1 MMPDTP
7 DTNTTKANIPHPNT
21 PDQNI
26 PNQNTVDANTMDQNS
41 SKKPSVA
48 DILVEALPYIQQF
61 STKTIV
67 IKYGGHAMVDE
78 KLKRDFAN
86 DITLLKFIGINPVV
100 VHGGGPQINKV
111 LSAMGIT
118 STFIR
123 GMRYTDDAT
132 MDVVEMVLGGKVN
145 KDIVARINQ
154 EGGRAVGLT
163 GKDGSL
169 ILAEKMK
176 IYVQDDREK
185 PPEIIDPGMVGDVV
199 SVNPE
204 IIHTLTAQG
213 FIPIIAPVGIGKNG
227 ETYNINADVVASRI
241 AASLAAERLILVT
254 DVDGVL
260 DPDQNLVS
268 SVNGTDIRQMIENR
282 QIQGGMIPKVECALS
297 ALQRKVKKAHII
309 NGKISHAV
317 LLELFTDS
325 GIGTQ
330 VER

>member
-1 MMPDTP
+1 MNHSPGD
-7 DTNTTKANIPHPNT
+7 DRN
-21 PDQNI
+21 
-26 PNQNTVDANTMDQNS
+26 
-41 SKKPSVA
+41 VA
-48 DILVEALPYIQQF
+48 DILVEALPYIQHF

-67 IKYGGHAMVDE
+67 IKYGGHAMVDD

-86 DITLLKFIGINPVV
+86 DITLLKYIGINPVV
-100 VHGGGPQINKV
+100 VHGGGPQISKV

-176 IYVQDDREK
+176 IYVQDDQEK
-185 PPEIIDPGMVGDVV
+185 PPEIIDPGMVGDVK

-204 IIHTLTAQG
+204 IIHTLTAKG
-213 FIPIIAPVGIGKNG
+213 FIPIIAPVGVGTNG

-241 AASLAAERLILVT
+241 AASLGAERLILLT

-260 DPDQNLVS
+260 DADNALVS
-268 SVNGTDIRQMIENR
+268 SIDDQRIRQMIRDE
-282 QIQGGMIPKVECALS
+282 QIKGGMIPKVECALS
-297 ALQRKVKKAHII
+297 ALRNGVKKTHII
-309 NGKISHAV
+309 NGRISHAV

-330 VER
+330 VFVNEPA

>member
-1 MMPDTP
+1 MSTSAVGDR
-7 DTNTTKANIPHPNT
+7 N
-21 PDQNI
+21 
-26 PNQNTVDANTMDQNS
+26 
-41 SKKPSVA
+41 VA

-67 IKYGGHAMVDE
+67 IKYGGHAMVDD

-86 DITLLKFIGINPVV
+86 DITLLKYIGINPVV
-100 VHGGGPQINKV
+100 VHGGGPQISKV

-204 IIHTLTAQG
+204 IIHTLTAKG
-213 FIPIIAPVGIGKNG
+213 FIPIIAPVGVGKNG

-241 AASLAAERLILVT
+241 AASLSAERLILLT

-260 DPDQNLVS
+260 DADNQLISSINDQQI
-268 SVNGTDIRQMIENR
+268 GQMIGNKE
-282 QIQGGMIPKVECALS
+282 IKGGMIPKVECALS
-297 ALQRKVKKAHII
+297 ALKRGVKKTHII
-309 NGKISHAV
+309 NGKIPHAV

-330 VER
+330 VFVNGPA

>member
-1 MMPDTP
+1 MNHSAGEDR
-7 DTNTTKANIPHPNT
+7 N
-21 PDQNI
+21 
-26 PNQNTVDANTMDQNS
+26 
-41 SKKPSVA
+41 VA
-48 DILVEALPYIQQF
+48 DILVEALPYIQHF

-67 IKYGGHAMVDE
+67 IKYGGHAMVDD

-86 DITLLKFIGINPVV
+86 DITLLKYIGINPVV
-100 VHGGGPQINKV
+100 VHGGGPQISKV

-176 IYVQDDREK
+176 IYVQDDQEK
-185 PPEIIDPGMVGDVV
+185 PPEIIDPGMVGDVK

-204 IIHTLTAQG
+204 IIHTLTAKG
-213 FIPIIAPVGIGKNG
+213 FIPIIAPVGVGANG

-241 AASLAAERLILVT
+241 AASLGAERLILLT

-260 DPDQNLVS
+260 DADNALVS
-268 SVNGTDIRQMIENR
+268 SIDDQRIRQMIRDE
-282 QIQGGMIPKVECALS
+282 QIKGGMIPKVECALS
-297 ALQRKVKKAHII
+297 ALRNGVKKTHII
-309 NGKISHAV
+309 NGRISHAV

-330 VER
+330 VFVNGPKT

>member
-1 MMPDTP
+1 MM
-7 DTNTTKANIPHPNT
+7 
-21 PDQNI
+21 
-26 PNQNTVDANTMDQNS
+26 NQHSQT
-41 SKKPSVA
+41 PSVA

-67 IKYGGHAMVDE
+67 IKYGGHAMVDD

-100 VHGGGPQINKV
+100 VHGGGPQISKV

-163 GKDGSL
+163 GKDGNL

-204 IIHTLTAQG
+204 IIHTLTARG

-241 AASLAAERLILVT
+241 AASLEAERLILLT

-260 DPDQNLVS
+260 DADNALVS
-268 SVNGTDIRQMIENR
+268 SIDDQRIGQMIR
-282 QIQGGMIPKVECALS
+282 DGQIKGGMIPKVECALA
-297 ALQRKVKKAHII
+297 ALKRGVKKAHII

-330 VER
+330 VFAD